1 MSPERLEE
9 LYLKSGTQFGI
20 VQDPQF
26 ILYFQMLSIDIGK
39 HITSIELHNVLNN
52 HPYMSLKMK
61 LALNDKLWNN
71 DWILDSLT
79 RFAELINKELYDQNF
94 KDKMRG
100 YIGE

>member
-1 MSPERLEE
+1 MSPQRLEE
-9 LYLKSGTQFGI
+9 LYLKSGTQFCI
-20 VQDPQF
+20 VRDPQF
-26 ILYFQMLSIDIGK
+26 ILYFQILSICISKYTPIGLD
-39 HITSIELHNVLNN
+39 EVLNN

-61 LALNDKLWNN
+61 NALNDKLWNN